1 MSMRPLPPVIA
12 SDVQLF
18 LAFDYGEKRTG
29 VASGNRLTRSATP
42 LGTIAAQGGA
52 KWPQI
57 AQYLKD
63 WSPQA
68 VVIGVPRHPDG
79 ADHENTLAA
88 QKFGRQI
95 AGRFAVTV
103 FETDERYTTTEAHSL
118 AAKDADAVAACIILE
133 QFLRS
138 LP

>member
-1 MSMRPLPPVIA
+1 
-12 SDVQLF
+12 
-18 LAFDYGEKRTG
+18 
-29 VASGNRLTRSATP
+29 
-42 LGTIAAQGGA
+42 
-52 KWPQI
+52 PQI

-118 AAKDADAVAACIILE
+118 GAKDADAVAACIILE